1 VQNNVIINKDKSLFL
16 RLQTFDENLY
26 KQIRELLVENA
37 GQSEVIIYFADT
49 KKSSRLKNIY
59 ADLENKVLVDNLNNL
74 LGNDNVVIQ

>member
-1 VQNNVIINKDKSLFL
+1 MQNNVIINKDKSLFL

-49 KKSSRLKNIY
+49 KKSSRLKKIY